1 ALDAVDLCGR
11 EDGAEIGVLGE
22 VLEVAA
28 IAGVPCKVAPTSEL
42 DVEATRPG
50 LPRDRLTS
58 LPHHLRV
65 EAGTERDERRVCSG
79 TFIFRTVPWIGDAH
93 ARITRLNRRDAEP
106 GNPRCVA
113 RAHVLQVGRKP
124 RVAGTD
130 RASRDVAQNGEIG
143 RA

>member
-1 ALDAVDLCGR
+1 QVGLTMRGGVDDRVEPVTVGLVAVQREVLERRHHALALDAVDLCGR

-65 EAGTERDERRVCSG
+65 EAGTERDERRVCS
-79 TFIFRTVPWIGDAH
+79 
-93 ARITRLNRRDAEP
+93 
-106 GNPRCVA
+106 
-113 RAHVLQVGRKP
+113 
-124 RVAGTD
+124 
-130 RASRDVAQNGEIG
+130 
-143 RA
+143 